1 MKLSDKATAH
11 ILVKDTTNSE
21 WDNCGFAIVH
31 LSEEWKK
38 EQQKRL
44 EMVKPF
50 AEDYNF
56 QSLNYYDT
64 AVEFYR
70 TDESDQ
76 PDIDELLTDKE
87 WAFVEFGTEEQEAFA
102 VPENRLDCYR
112 LVVYR
117 NGNAIYKAYGK
128 HTSEEFWT
136 EEFDLN
142 TLCNPIAE
150 ETELEKFCRER
161 FKHLSNAQL
170 VARVNSLPDFGWD
183 DEGVELQRRRRIS
196 NGAFDYAF
204 KGNTMVVLKDEKL

>member
-1 MKLSDKATAH
+1 MKLLDKTTAH
-11 ILVKDTTNSE
+11 LLVKANTNSE
-21 WDNCGFAIVH
+21 WDNCEFAIIH
-31 LSEEWKK
+31 ITEDWKK
-38 EQQKRL
+38 EQAKRL
-44 EMVKPF
+44 EAVKPF

-70 TDESDQ
+70 TSEDDR
-76 PDIDELLTDKE
+76 PDIEELLADKE
-87 WAFVEFGTEEQEAFA
+87 WVFVELENEEQETFT

-117 NGNAIYKAYGK
+117 SGNAIYKAYGK

-142 TLCNPIAE
+142 ILCNPTTE

-161 FKHLSNAQL
+161 FQHLSNEQL
-170 VARVNSLPDFGWD
+170 VARVNGLPDFGWD
-183 DEGVELQRRRRIS
+183 DEGIELQRRNRAS
-196 NGAFDYAF
+196 NGSFDYAI
-204 KGNTMVVLKDEKL
+204 KGNTMVILKDEKR